1 MPNTGRFPRARAPKL
16 RPLASTDAEAGALSA
31 IAWVHGIYYLATGL
45 WPLASMRTF
54 ELVSGPKT
62 DHWLVRTVGLLVAA
76 IGGTLAFS
84 ARRGHIPPEVPLLA
98 TSSAASLAAIDVVYA
113 LKGRISR
120 VYLLDAV
127 AEGLLIA
134 GWAAAW
140 RRR

>member
-1 MPNTGRFPRARAPKL
+1 MPSTASITHGRAPWRRRLPGEGKPASAL
-16 RPLASTDAEAGALSA
+16 LAV
-31 IAWVHGIYYLATGL
+31 AWVHGAYYLATGL

-84 ARRGHIPPEVPLLA
+84 ARRGRLPPEVPLVA

-120 VYLLDAV
+120 VYLLDAL

-134 GWAAAW
+134 GWAATW